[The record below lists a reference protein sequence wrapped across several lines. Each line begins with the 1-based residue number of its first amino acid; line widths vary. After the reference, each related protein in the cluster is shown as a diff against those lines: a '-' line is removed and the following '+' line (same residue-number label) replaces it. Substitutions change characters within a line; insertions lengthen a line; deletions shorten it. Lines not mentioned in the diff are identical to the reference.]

1 MRSFLLSL
9 FVLSMCTGTFAQSPY
24 TSQQDRSIKAL
35 SSERIAGLQ
44 AGRGLGYAK
53 AAELNGFPGPK
64 HVLELAEEL
73 ALSDDQRAR
82 TRALFESMQERASVL
97 GRELIAAE
105 AALDEAFA
113 EREISPQ
120 RLGELV
126 AASARIE
133 GDLRRIHLQAH
144 LDQTE
149 LLDNEQ
155 VTKYMKLRGYGRA
168 LHEHRHRRGH

>member
-82 TRALFESMQERASVL
+82 TRALS
-97 GRELIAAE
+97 
-105 AALDEAFA
+105 
-113 EREISPQ
+113 SPC
-120 RLGELV
+120 R
-126 AASARIE
+126 SAHPCWA
-133 GDLRRIHLQAH
+133 G
-144 LDQTE
+144 
-149 LLDNEQ
+149 N
-155 VTKYMKLRGYGRA
+155 
-168 LHEHRHRRGH
+168 